1 METEP
6 IESTAAT
13 AEPNVVDT
21 DQLSN
26 AELRERFLR
35 FLQLLPGRSVDVKL
49 YGDIQVGGKFV
60 AAESSNFEYYLV
72 DDLKTPM
79 GVIEHAALRMRDTM
93 FLEIPLNEGE
103 ENEETI
109 KEMIGK
115 IEEEQPKSQ

>member
-6 IESTAAT
+6 IESTAET

-21 DQLSN
+21 DQHGN

-60 AAESSNFEYYLV
+60 AAEPSSF
-72 DDLKTPM
+72 
-79 GVIEHAALRMRDTM
+79 
-93 FLEIPLNEGE
+93 
-103 ENEETI
+103 
-109 KEMIGK
+109 
-115 IEEEQPKSQ
+115 